1 MNIVIKK
8 AHSKDIAMFCI
19 YLDNRDSIGYSGE
32 LIDLHITGVQAFS
45 ALTLA
50 TIDERYNFKGYMERY
65 FKDDGHVNW
74 YKDLKRLKELG
85 YLKIY
90 RKNNK
95 NYYEIHVLFT

>member
-8 AHSKDIAMFCI
+8 AHSNDIAMFCI
-19 YLDNRDSIGYSGE
+19 YRDDTDFIGYSRE
-32 LIDLHITGVQAFS
+32 LIDLNITGAQAFS

-50 TIDERYNFKGYMERY
+50 TISERYNFKGYMERY

>member
-50 TIDERYNFKGYMERY
+50 TIDERYSFKGYMERY

-74 YKDLKRLKELG
+74 YKDLKRLKELS